1 MKGQLIMPK
10 NILGSP
16 FDREKK
22 RKPIKPK
29 IRKDVLTK
37 PKKCAY
43 CRKLPS
49 QHIHH
54 IKGVASGGSNRKNNL
69 IGLCGYCHH
78 RVTVGEIT
86 NEQLKRRLGIKIKKT
101 TRRKNRKRRESN
113 PYGIKIE
120 PIRLP
125 KRLF

>member
-1 MKGQLIMPK
+1 MKGQSIFPK
-10 NILGSP
+10 YNIGNP
-16 FDREKK
+16 FDTKKK

-29 IRKDVLTK
+29 IRKTVLTK

-43 CRKLPS
+43 CRKLPA

-54 IKGVASGGSNRKNNL
+54 IRGVASGGSNRKGNL

-86 NEQLKRRLGIKIKKT
+86 NEQLKRRLGIKVSKPKKT
-101 TRRKNRKRRESN
+101 KRHRREYN
-113 PYGIKIE
+113 YG
-120 PIRLP
+120 IRLP